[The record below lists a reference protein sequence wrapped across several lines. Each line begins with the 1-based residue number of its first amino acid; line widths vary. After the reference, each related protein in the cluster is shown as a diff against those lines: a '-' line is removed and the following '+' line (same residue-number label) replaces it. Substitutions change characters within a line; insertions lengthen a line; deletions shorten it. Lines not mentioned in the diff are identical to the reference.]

1 VVAHSSSEE
10 GRAALAHAVAR
21 ARHDRTVLHVVSR
34 EPAVP
39 ENARDLLVGLT
50 WEWEQCGPGDDFA
63 DHLLRAACAAEGDD
77 DCGAPA
83 IVIGLRRRTAE
94 GRLLLGHTAERVLL
108 EAPCPVV
115 TVKCGWPESAA
126 TAGS

>member
-1 VVAHSSSEE
+1 MVAHSSSDE

-21 ARHDRTVLHVVSR
+21 ARHHHTVLHVVSR

-39 ENARDLLVGLT
+39 DDVRDLLEGLT

-63 DHLLRAACAAEGDD
+63 DQLLRAACASDGSD

-83 IVIGLRRRTAE
+83 IVIGLRRRTTE

-115 TVKCGWPESAA
+115 TVKCGWVEPS
-126 TAGS
+126 TGAGA

>member
-1 VVAHSSSEE
+1 MCTVVAHSSCDE
-10 GRAALAHAVAR
+10 GRAALTHGVDKAR
-21 ARHDRTVLHVVSR
+21 RDRTVLHVVSR

-39 ENARDLLVGLT
+39 DDVLGLLEGLT
-50 WEWEQCGPGDDFA
+50 WEWEQCGAGDDFA
-63 DHLLRAACAAEGDD
+63 DRLLRAACPAEESE

-108 EAPCPVV
+108 ESPCPVV
-115 TVKCGWPESAA
+115 TVKCG
-126 TAGS
+126 